1 MPLRR
6 MQGFRLN
13 IHAAPGCSPSTW
25 HLEAQAEELRD
36 VVACAT
42 PAVDL
47 HTYSVRTQQVPSLVA
62 TGIIYITPSS
72 RYRPNVQI
80 RPCSRANPASADAS
94 HLGSYESTSVS
105 KRKCSPSG
113 Q

>member
-1 MPLRR
+1 MLLRR

-13 IHAAPGCSPSTW
+13 IHAPGCSPSTW

-62 TGIIYITPSS
+62 TGIIYITPAAGTDQMFKFALAVEQIQQV
-72 RYRPNVQI
+72 RMPATWAVMKVQ
-80 RPCSRANPASADAS
+80 A
-94 HLGSYESTSVS
+94 
-105 KRKCSPSG
+105 
-113 Q
+113 

>member
-1 MPLRR
+1 MLLRR

-13 IHAAPGCSPSTW
+13 IHAAPGCSPSPW

-47 HTYSVRTQQVPSLVA
+47 HTYSVRTPQVPI
-62 TGIIYITPSS
+62 TGCDWH
-72 RYRPNVQI
+72 NLHHNHQVQ
-80 RPCSRANPASADAS
+80 
-94 HLGSYESTSVS
+94 T
-105 KRKCSPSG
+105 KCSNSPL

>member
-1 MPLRR
+1 MLLRR

-42 PAVDL
+42 PAVDV
-47 HTYSVRTQQVPSLVA
+47 HTYLVRTQQVPSLAA
-62 TGIIYITPSS
+62 TGTI
-72 RYRPNVQI
+72 
-80 RPCSRANPASADAS
+80 
-94 HLGSYESTSVS
+94 STSHPGTDQIFRFALAVEQIQQV
-105 KRKCSPSG
+105 RMPATWAVMEV
-113 Q
+113 QA